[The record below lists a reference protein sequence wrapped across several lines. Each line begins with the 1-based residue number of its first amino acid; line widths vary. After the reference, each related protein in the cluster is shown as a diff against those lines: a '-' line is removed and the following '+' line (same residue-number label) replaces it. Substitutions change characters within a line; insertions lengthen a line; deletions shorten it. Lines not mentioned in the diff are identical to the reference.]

1 MAKQSS
7 VNLDITNNPD
17 GFDISGGTT
26 LRKLSVTG
34 GDVTIAGSGGA
45 TVTFPTTSTTIAG
58 LGIVQTFSAL
68 QSFSVGISA
77 NGATFSGN
85 ISAPNIV
92 NSLNG
97 FTGAVQATGSGAV
110 VHSVSGTTTTFGAR
124 LSTAT
129 VTGVASFDPVFFS
142 VGTTGHIRLAAAY
155 QATGSGIATVPLAT
169 TSLTGTASFNPNR
182 FQVSA
187 TGNVDL
193 LAAFQVTGQTVV
205 SGGPS
210 LLVSTSGNT
219 VTVDNRIATSS
230 VTGVAS
236 FNATRFTVSAA
247 GAVDLAAAFQA
258 TGDTIVAGSAINLST
273 SGTTKTINN
282 IGVTSFNGATGAVTF
297 TVPLATTSLTGTAS
311 FNPNRFQVSATGNV
325 DLLAAFQVTGQTV
338 VSGGASQLV
347 STSGNTVTIDNRV
360 ATASLTGVASFSGT
374 FFTVS
379 ATGSVQLAAAYQA
392 TGSGIAT
399 VPLATTSLTGTAS
412 FNPNRFQVSATGNV
426 DLLAAFQVTGDTIV
440 AGSAINFST
449 SGTSKTINNIGV
461 TSVNGFTGAVQV
473 TGSGAIVQTVSG
485 TTTTFGARLSTSSVT
500 GVASFRNTH
509 FTVDT
514 TGHVQLATAYQV
526 TGQTVVS
533 GGASQLVSTSGN
545 TVTIDNRVATASLT
559 GVASFSGT
567 FFTVSATGSV
577 QLAAA
582 YQATGSGIAT
592 VPLATTSL
600 TGTASFNPNR
610 FQVSATG
617 NVDLLAA
624 YQATGDTVIT
634 VAGSGIG
641 ISTSGKTDTL
651 FNIGVTAFNGL
662 TGNVSLTGDGGAVQ
676 GKSNNTITTRL
687 ASTSLTGVA
696 SFNNVHFTVDTTGH
710 VKLGAAY
717 QVTGQTVVSGGA
729 SQLVSTSG
737 NTVTIDNRVA
747 STSVTGVAAF
757 NATRFTV
764 SAAGAVDLASAFQ
777 VTGDTIQA
785 GSFINIGAGKTIN
798 NIGVQTLNGATG
810 AVVSIA
816 TTGSNVF
823 TGLNTFNAGLSAS
836 GATFSGDIAVQG
848 GDITTTSATATVF
861 NTTATTLSI
870 GNAATSWTMGATS
883 GTAII
888 RNPTLTLGNTTSTI
902 TTNIASG
909 NLINIAPYGSV
920 YLAPSTQSVSE
931 GSMTFLIVTDNT
943 DGAGQVQIG
952 GGDLYLSNKSDGF
965 VDTPVNIIFEGSTDN
980 ANDTTLTVVNP
991 TATRTITLP
1000 DASGTV
1006 ALTNTTVASING
1018 FTGAVQVTGS
1028 GAVVHSVSG
1037 TTTTLGARLASIS
1050 LTGVASF
1057 NNVHFTVDTTGHVK
1071 LGSAYQVTGQT
1082 IVAGNNISTTTSG
1095 NTVTLNVTAGG
1106 ASNAIQFNSNG
1117 TLTGNSNFTY
1127 DPSTGE
1133 TIITANGSARSVSII
1148 PGPDS
1153 FVQSN
1158 GNSALN
1164 LMGGNGGIGI
1174 VRMGDVNGN
1183 GDGTTI
1189 EVNDGTRT
1197 IALSSS
1203 DYLYAS
1209 AAYTI
1214 LTGDLVA
1221 SGATFSGNISV
1232 GGNSTL
1238 GNAATDTTTIY
1249 GAKIV
1254 NEGVYANG
1262 SLRTANISFAN
1273 GQVQTL
1279 TGVGTGATG
1288 ITAIYFTSAP
1298 STGAASVTAI
1308 ITNGGL
1314 MTGAGM
1320 TSWGGNIKW
1329 PGGTKP
1335 VLTSSGVDV
1344 VSFVTPDAG
1353 TTIYGFVGGLG
1364 FS

>member
-34 GDVTIAGSGGA
+34 GDVTIAGSGSA

-58 LGIVQTFSAL
+58 LGIAQTFSAL

-77 NGATFSGN
+77 AGATFSGN

-97 FTGAVQATGSGAV
+97 FTGAVQVTGSGAILQT
-110 VHSVSGTTTTFGAR
+110 VSGTTTTFEAR

-129 VTGVASFDPVFFS
+129 VTGVASFDSVFFS
-142 VGTTGHIRLAAAY
+142 VGTSGHIRLAAAY

-210 LLVSTSGNT
+210 QLVSTSGNT
-219 VTVDNRIATSS
+219 VTIDNRIATSS

-236 FNATRFTVSAA
+236 FNVTRFSVSAA
-247 GAVDLAAAFQA
+247 GAVDLGAAFQA
-258 TGDTIVAGSAINLST
+258 TGDTVLAGSAINFST

-379 ATGSVQLAAAYQA
+379 ATGSVQL
-392 TGSGIAT
+392 S
-399 VPLATTSLTGTAS
+399 
-412 FNPNRFQVSATGNV
+412 
-426 DLLAAFQVTGDTIV
+426 
-440 AGSAINFST
+440 
-449 SGTSKTINNIGV
+449 
-461 TSVNGFTGAVQV
+461 
-473 TGSGAIVQTVSG
+473 
-485 TTTTFGARLSTSSVT
+485 
-500 GVASFRNTH
+500 
-509 FTVDT
+509 
-514 TGHVQLATAYQV
+514 
-526 TGQTVVS
+526 
-533 GGASQLVSTSGN
+533 
-545 TVTIDNRVATASLT
+545 
-559 GVASFSGT
+559 
-567 FFTVSATGSV
+567 
-577 QLAAA
+577 AA

-687 ASTSLTGVA
+687 ASISVTGVA

-710 VKLGAAY
+710 VKLATAY
-717 QVTGQTVVSGGA
+717 
-729 SQLVSTSG
+729 
-737 NTVTIDNRVA
+737 
-747 STSVTGVAAF
+747 
-757 NATRFTV
+757 
-764 SAAGAVDLASAFQ
+764 Q

-810 AVVSIA
+810 AVTNVAKTNVDNNFSVAQTIDGPGTYLEINRESVGSFILTPGVGIEVNDA
-816 TTGSNVF
+816 VNFPQTLKFNQTNTTTTVTLPSYTTTLAGLSGNQTF
-823 TGLNTFNAGLSAS
+823 TGLNSFNAGLSAS

-848 GDITTTSATATVF
+848 GDITTSSATATVF

-883 GTAII
+883 GTARI
-888 RNPTLTLGNTTSTI
+888 RNPIFTLGNTTSTI
-902 TTNIASG
+902 TTNALDG
-909 NLINIAPYGSV
+909 NNLTIAPYGSV
-920 YLAPSTQSVSE
+920 NLSPSSQSV
-931 GSMTFLIVTDNT
+931 GDGTLTTLIVNATQ

-952 GGDLYLSNKSDGF
+952 GGDLYLGNKNDGF
-965 VDTPVNIIFEGSTDN
+965 ANLPVNIIFEGSTDN

-1050 LTGVASF
+1050 VTGVASF

-1071 LGSAYQVTGQT
+1071 LATAYQVTGQT

-1095 NTVTLNVTAGG
+1095 NTVTINVTAGG
-1106 ASNAIQFNSNG
+1106 ANNSFQFNDNG
-1117 TLTGNSNFTY
+1117 RLTGSSDFTY

-1133 TIITANGSARSVSII
+1133 TIITSGGSARSISLF
-1148 PGPDS
+1148 PGAEAYI
-1153 FVQSN
+1153 QSN
-1158 GNSALN
+1158 GNSNLN
-1164 LMGGNGGIGI
+1164 LMGGNSGVGTVRIGDI
-1174 VRMGDVNGN
+1174 DYN
-1183 GDGTTI
+1183 GDGTRI
-1189 EVNDGTRT
+1189 IIDDGVRSITLNAGDNIYAT
-1197 IALSSS
+1197 SNLTTLSGNLIA
-1203 DYLYAS
+1203 
-1209 AAYTI
+1209 
-1214 LTGDLVA
+1214 V
-1221 SGATFSGNISV
+1221 GATFSGNISV
-1232 GGNSTL
+1232 GGNATL

-1249 GAKIV
+1249 GTKIV
-1254 NEGVYANG
+1254 NEGIYANG

-1288 ITAIYFTSAP
+1288 MTAIYFTGAP
-1298 STGAASVTAI
+1298 STGAASITAI

-1329 PGGTKP
+1329 PGATKP